1 MVTPC
6 NAPFIKSILRRC
18 GFHHVQSILNSCVSL
33 YWKNLP
39 PENFPKKHLHTPG
52 ILLRM
57 VSWNPPPKKKTLRS
71 VSVIGHPH
79 LKGGPTPISTGFV
92 LWILYDFVGNPS
104 FAEPTDE
111 TPSTP
116 RLRSAG

>member
-1 MVTPC
+1 MC
-6 NAPFIKSILRRC
+6 QFILEKSAPRKFSQETSPYPRDPSQN
-18 GFHHVQSILNSCVSL
+18 GFM
-33 YWKNLP
+33 
-39 PENFPKKHLHTPG
+39 E
-52 ILLRM
+52 
-57 VSWNPPPKKKTLRS
+57 PPPKKKTLRS